1 MYCKKCGH
9 RLTGRETVCPNCG
22 AQGQPV
28 EYSNGFWDLYQDNP
42 QAARGLAEQ
51 GGGVQ
56 AHPTRSEESGRRM
69 DAGLPDAMPEAE
81 KGDLPARLAR
91 LEQQVRR
98 LSRQIGLLFR
108 GLLIVAGLML
118 LLAFFLVLHACGAG
132 EAEQAVGPAQTRAEE
147 TETTVQTRDRAA
159 NEPVENIAADPVESE
174 VTADLPETE
183 TDEVPSE
190 AGTEP
195 LPADTAGQE
204 PERHPAGTDGGSEPD
219 GGETAETAP
228 QEELPATEMED
239 PQTEADGQPSAEDAG
254 GLPADN
260 PAGTAG

>member
-1 MYCKKCGH
+1 MYCKKCGR

-42 QAARGLAEQ
+42 QATQGPAEQ

-56 AHPTRSEESGRRM
+56 ARPTRSEKSGRRM
-69 DAGLPDAMPEAE
+69 DTGLPDAMPEAE

-159 NEPVENIAADPVESE
+159 NEPVENIAAEPVESE

-190 AGTEP
+190 AETEP
-195 LPADTAGQE
+195 LPADAAGQE
-204 PERHPAGTDGGSEPD
+204 PENHPAGTD

-228 QEELPATEMED
+228 QEELPAAEMED
-239 PQTEADGQPSAEDAG
+239 TQTEADGQPSAEDAG
-254 GLPADN
+254 GLPADS
-260 PAGTAG
+260 PAEMAG